1 MARADKAM
9 SKDSLQTRQEQAV
22 AKPVS
27 ARQLG
32 KLTEAISRSQ
42 HNYRELIDNLDQ
54 ALFTISLQ
62 GEIRVANLCLAE
74 ILGASFRDVIGHT
87 LNEFIESPRLA
98 DAQRALPKFLNAG
111 HWAGT
116 VPVRFKKGED
126 VRYFSCWLQAVVE
139 NGEAASITGWARD
152 ITTQHQAEI
161 RFAELFESLSAGI
174 IFATPEGCILDVN
187 PAFVRMLGYE
197 SKEAMQKY
205 NFREMYDDPSA
216 RDKVIREL
224 VEKGSIHD
232 YEIVLRHTDGRR
244 IHCLTS
250 GFAIRDMSGRLIR
263 LQGTMVDITKRKQ
276 VEKQLQR
283 EQGFVGRLIA
293 NCPDI
298 IAVVN
303 REGRFT
309 YVSDQVQN
317 ILGRSPQEYI
327 GDIFTG
333 HMHPDDGA
341 RVLEIFQR
349 VISGEET
356 GVEFELRMRHKDGKW
371 RILLARTGALYD
383 EDGTISSIITS
394 ARDVTE
400 ARQAEQQLAQNE
412 KYTAIGHMM
421 TGAAHELN
429 NPLTAILGVSD
440 LLRERAT
447 DDATRR
453 HVNLILQQARRA
465 ATIVQNLLAFSR
477 PASQVRVK
485 VSLSEIVH
493 GALQSEKAALTQKN
507 IAVKFTSADD
517 LPAVEGD
524 RKQLTQVFLN
534 IIANAEQSI
543 SPARDHGMLEVSL
556 MRDGSNVRVTFS
568 DDGTG
573 VSSEIMGKIFDPF
586 FTTKRPGGGSGLGLT
601 ICLAVVKEHG
611 GTIEVQSTPGTGATV
626 HVLLPTTAEPFSAEA
641 VTKSVAAPTGP
652 KMLDGRTVLIVD
664 DEESIRE
671 IVQDGLLAYG
681 MKVHAAGSSE
691 EALSYL
697 ATNACEIVLCDFNLP
712 GMNGEQL
719 FEQVQI
725 QRGNSA
731 PRFVFM
737 TGELVDSSVSAR
749 HQKKGARVL
758 QKPFQISALAALL
771 AGFLQTHP
779 LRAD

>member
-1 MARADKAM
+1 
-9 SKDSLQTRQEQAV
+9 V
-22 AKPVS
+22 
-27 ARQLG
+27 
-32 KLTEAISRSQ
+32 
-42 HNYRELIDNLDQ
+42 
-54 ALFTISLQ
+54 
-62 GEIRVANLCLAE
+62 
-74 ILGASFRDVIGHT
+74 
-87 LNEFIESPRLA
+87 
-98 DAQRALPKFLNAG
+98 
-111 HWAGT
+111 
-116 VPVRFKKGED
+116 
-126 VRYFSCWLQAVVE
+126 
-139 NGEAASITGWARD
+139 
-152 ITTQHQAEI
+152 
-161 RFAELFESLSAGI
+161 
-174 IFATPEGCILDVN
+174 
-187 PAFVRMLGYE
+187 
-197 SKEAMQKY
+197 
-205 NFREMYDDPSA
+205 
-216 RDKVIREL
+216 
-224 VEKGSIHD
+224 
-232 YEIVLRHTDGRR
+232 
-244 IHCLTS
+244 
-250 GFAIRDMSGRLIR
+250 SGRLIR
-263 LQGTMVDITKRKQ
+263 LQGTMVDITKRKE
-276 VEKQLQR
+276 VEKRLQQ

-327 GDIFTG
+327 GDIFAG

-341 RVLEIFQR
+341 RVQEIFQR
-349 VISGEET
+349 IISGEET
-356 GVEFELRMRHKDGKW
+356 GVEFELRTRHKDGKW
-371 RILLARTGALYD
+371 RILLARTGVLHD

-412 KYTAIGHMM
+412 KYTAIGQMM

-485 VSLSEIVH
+485 VSLSEIVQ
-493 GALQSEKAALTQKN
+493 GALQSERAAFTQKN
-507 IAVKFTSADD
+507 MAVKFTSSDD
-517 LPAVEGD
+517 LPSVEGD
-524 RKQLTQVFLN
+524 RMLLTQVFLN

-543 SPARDHGMLEVSL
+543 SPARDHGTLAVSL
-556 MRDGSNVRVTFS
+556 MRDGSNVRVTFA

-573 VSSEIMGKIFDPF
+573 ISPEIMGKIFDPF

-671 IVQDGLLAYG
+671 IVQDGLSARG

-725 QRGNSA
+725 QRGGSA

-771 AGFLQTHP
+771 ADFLQTQP